1 MFELYLSET
10 GRRFWLHLPKF
21 LEQARARCNA
31 ASAPSMARCE
41 VRGTPRTPG
50 IPREARDI
58 RRAPRGF
65 GGVRRPSLLSLSTL
79 GLSARHANVKLCAAG
94 ARGRAGRRVR
104 RARSSLNARA
114 ARAAVVSCL
123 FHARGGIERTR
134 AEADGAMSRAMTRAR
149 EETPGTRRRRACG
162 AARRRG
168 CGARARR
175 KNPPSWL
182 SGGIERRRARREGTT
197 TSTTEPPRRVR
208 WNRPKSLTSKAQ
220 HPTCPSAQASA
231 TNGRLQLLR
240 TAPKVPK
247 ERRR

>member
-1 MFELYLSET
+1 MREILRDARPKCTSAARRKIGCSYLFFDQLVFIRVVCRRMFELYLSET

-94 ARGRAGRRVR
+94 GAGACGASCAPCAVFAKCPR
-104 RARSSLNARA
+104 RARGGRL
-114 ARAAVVSCL
+114 VLVSR
-123 FHARGGIERTR
+123 ARGDR
-134 AEADGAMSRAMTRAR
+134 ANESGGGRRHVARHDTRAR
-149 EETPGTRRRRACG
+149 GNPGYAPATCLRGGASARVWRAC
-162 AARRRG
+162 
-168 CGARARR
+168 
-175 KNPPSWL
+175 
-182 SGGIERRRARREGTT
+182 
-197 TSTTEPPRRVR
+197 ST
-208 WNRPKSLTSKAQ
+208 
-220 HPTCPSAQASA
+220 
-231 TNGRLQLLR
+231 
-240 TAPKVPK
+240 
-247 ERRR
+247 

>member
-208 WNRPKSLTSKAQ
+208 WNRPKSLTKA
-220 HPTCPSAQASA
+220 
-231 TNGRLQLLR
+231 
-240 TAPKVPK
+240 
-247 ERRR
+247 

>member
-65 GGVRRPSLLSLSTL
+65 GDVRRPSLLSLSTL

-94 ARGRAGRRVR
+94 GAGACGASCAPCAVFAKCPR
-104 RARSSLNARA
+104 RARGGRLVLVSRARGDKANESGGGRRHVARHDTRARGNPTARRLSVPPNGRDAAA
-114 ARAAVVSCL
+114 ARALEERKSLHVGCRVDRHGVLVVL
-123 FHARGGIERTR
+123 QVPEVQRF
-134 AEADGAMSRAMTRAR
+134 
-149 EETPGTRRRRACG
+149 
-162 AARRRG
+162 
-168 CGARARR
+168 
-175 KNPPSWL
+175 
-182 SGGIERRRARREGTT
+182 
-197 TSTTEPPRRVR
+197 RVR
-208 WNRPKSLTSKAQ
+208 VPRERPREWRCFPL
-220 HPTCPSAQASA
+220 
-231 TNGRLQLLR
+231 
-240 TAPKVPK
+240 
-247 ERRR
+247 